1 MTTSISTAGAS
12 RHGYYANISYIDDKI
27 SDLLAT
33 LDATGLAH
41 DTIVVF
47 TSDHGDFLGE
57 RGLWYKM
64 SFLEPAARV
73 PLIVHNRA
81 RFGARRVAMPASLAD
96 VMPTLVELA
105 RPGTSA
111 ELAIPVSGRSLVPW
125 LDGAEEDET
134 AAVYGEYLAEG
145 VVAPMFMIRR
155 GRWKYIAC
163 DTDPDQLFDL
173 RSDPHELV
181 NLAKE
186 PEHHDLL
193 AALRAECARRWDA
206 NMLAEQVKTSQRAR
220 LMLFQALRRGQH
232 FPWDFQPLR
241 AASEQYTR
249 NHMDVT
255 ARDQL
260 SRFPP
265 VPEPP
270 KRK

>member
-1 MTTSISTAGAS
+1 VLSS
-12 RHGYYANISYIDDKI
+12 RHGYYANISYLDDKI
-27 SDLLAT
+27 AGLLAT
-33 LDATGLAH
+33 LETTGMAE

-73 PLIVHNRA
+73 PLIVHNPA
-81 RFGARRVAMPASLAD
+81 RFRARRVATPASVAD

-105 RPGTSA
+105 RGNAA
-111 ELAIPVSGRSLVPW
+111 ELASPVSGRSLAP
-125 LDGAEEDET
+125 LLEGAAEDPET
-134 AAVYGEYLAEG
+134 TVYGEYLAEA

-155 GRWKYIAC
+155 GKMEVR
-163 DTDPDQLFDL
+163 LL
-173 RSDPHELV
+173 RHRSRPAVRSRKRSQRAGQPRQGARAPGADRGFPCRSCPALEL
-181 NLAKE
+181 AS
-186 PEHHDLL
+186 
-193 AALRAECARRWDA
+193 
-206 NMLAEQVKTSQRAR
+206 LAEQVMTSQRQR

-232 FPWDFQPLR
+232 FPWDYQPLR

-265 VPEPP
+265 AAEPK
-270 KRK
+270 KRQ